1 MTAAL
6 DERAAVLYDEVR
18 NRKNRK
24 DRRSG
29 MKVLVIYFSQSGNTE
44 KIARAI
50 GQGASQSADV
60 VEVKSIKDVTGEM
73 LENYDLIG
81 LGSPI
86 WKADPPNI
94 RRFYESLPDQKG
106 KHIFSFATHGTMPGF
121 YFPVVLPNLK
131 KAGFTVIGSR
141 RWYGNVVMPGMPEP
155 YYTAGHP
162 DEQDLQEAKEFGKEM
177 VERSRRIVAGETD
190 LIPAMPA
197 NDVDKD
203 QAVAIVNMLLEY
215 GNPQGKIVRDPEKC
229 IYPKCSR
236 CMDYCTMDYIDL
248 ESNPQK
254 FGSEGCCCD
263 DNHECAWCF
272 MICPTGAIRLEP
284 DVYEHVKPFIGV
296 RKPLFEKILDEA
308 ERKGEFRRL
317 IPVEEVGFDTPYV
330 IAHPEHP
337 YFKVPPRKKD

>member
-1 MTAAL
+1 
-6 DERAAVLYDEVR
+6 
-18 NRKNRK
+18 
-24 DRRSG
+24 
-29 MKVLVIYFSQSGNTE
+29 MKVLVIYFSQSGNTK
-44 KIARAI
+44 KIAHSIAE
-50 GQGASQSADV
+50 GAREAAEV
-60 VEVKSIKDVTGEM
+60 VDVKSIKHVNYEM
-73 LENYDLIG
+73 LEDYDLIG

-94 RRFYESLPDQKG
+94 RRFYENAPDQKG

-131 KAGFTVIGSR
+131 KAGFTVIGSA

-162 DEQDLQEAKEFGKEM
+162 DEQDCAEAKAFGNEM
-177 VERSRRIVAGETD
+177 VLRSRRISTGETD
-190 LIPAMPA
+190 LIPPMPK
-197 NDVDKD
+197 NDIDPD

-215 GNPQGKIVRDPEKC
+215 GNPQGKIIRDPEKC

-248 ESNPQK
+248 SCTPQK

-272 MICPTGAIRLEP
+272 MICPTGAIRLDP
-284 DVYEHVKPFIGV
+284 DVYEHIKPSIGV
-296 RKPLFEKILDEA
+296 RKTLFEKILNEA
-308 ERKGEFRRL
+308 EAKGEFRRYV
-317 IPVEEVGFDTPYV
+317 PADEVGFNTPYV
-330 IAHPEHP
+330 IAHQKHP
-337 YFKVPPRKKD
+337 YFRAPPMNHNED

>member
-1 MTAAL
+1 
-6 DERAAVLYDEVR
+6 
-18 NRKNRK
+18 
-24 DRRSG
+24 
-29 MKVLVIYFSQSGNTE
+29 MKVLVIYFSQSGNTK
-44 KIARAI
+44 KIAHAI
-50 GQGASQSADV
+50 AEGAREAAEVVDV
-60 VEVKSIKDVTGEM
+60 KALKHVTYDM
-73 LENYDLIG
+73 LEDYDLIG

-94 RRFYESLPDQKG
+94 RRFYNNAPDQKG

-162 DEQDLQEAKEFGKEM
+162 DEQDCREAREFGKEM
-177 VERSRRIVAGETD
+177 VLRSQRIYAGETD
-190 LIPAMPA
+190 LIPPMPK
-197 NDVDKD
+197 NDINPD

-236 CMDYCTMDYIDL
+236 CMEYCTMDYIDL
-248 ESNPQK
+248 TCTPQK
-254 FGSEGCCCD
+254 FGSEGHCCD

-272 MICPTGAIRLEP
+272 MICPTGAIHLEP
-284 DVYEHVKPFIGV
+284 DVYEHIKPFIGV
-296 RKPLFEKILDEA
+296 RKPLFENILNKAEA
-308 ERKGEFRRL
+308 DGEFRRL
-317 IPVEEVGFDTPYV
+317 IPEDEVGFDTPYV
-330 IAHPEHP
+330 LAHPKHP
-337 YFKVPPRKKD
+337 YFKVPPKMED